1 MQEKIEFGKHFDS
14 LDNFKLPF
22 IKQNE
27 KMLHFENQIKNF
39 NKYMTLLEKEMIN
52 NNTNDNNQKE
62 KNTNIN
68 TKVGVNNT
76 PKKKNNNN
84 FITTHFNIFNSF
96 KKRNSS
102 LKKKLTQINKNP
114 LRKINSTKNLINKF
128 MFHNSDKLP
137 SITNFKIRNSTRIEN
152 KNINPYLNIEYRNNP
167 SLKIIQSIN
176 SNSNDDSQ
184 TEKDDKENHK
194 PNFNNILNNISI
206 TSLSP
211 RSSYKDDT
219 IQHNLPQKKIL
230 KLNMNNIHNSNPLSF
245 DKDVYNLNPLTLSN
259 KVNINKNNDEDEDEK
274 SILDLLFNIKE
285 KGNLN
290 NKVKYRD
297 RNTQVAL
304 INLIKK
310 LRKKNLKIKN
320 NLRNCKFKFEE
331 MNFCLGTKLKYSKW
345 KYEISDYEK
354 YFIDIE
360 HFGERELKE
369 IERKKTFY
377 DFFEDA
383 VDTIIEKR
391 NEKKYLLSNNKRKNI
406 KEKKVNNIP
415 DSEIAKLKQKNVHSS
430 LENIIKRKSAEKAKR
445 SKIKKILRESLSV
458 VI

>member
-1 MQEKIEFGKHFDS
+1 
-14 LDNFKLPF
+14 
-22 IKQNE
+22 
-27 KMLHFENQIKNF
+27 
-39 NKYMTLLEKEMIN
+39 
-52 NNTNDNNQKE
+52 
-62 KNTNIN
+62 
-68 TKVGVNNT
+68 
-76 PKKKNNNN
+76 
-84 FITTHFNIFNSF
+84 
-96 KKRNSS
+96 
-102 LKKKLTQINKNP
+102 
-114 LRKINSTKNLINKF
+114 
-128 MFHNSDKLP
+128 
-137 SITNFKIRNSTRIEN
+137 
-152 KNINPYLNIEYRNNP
+152 
-167 SLKIIQSIN
+167 
-176 SNSNDDSQ
+176 
-184 TEKDDKENHK
+184 
-194 PNFNNILNNISI
+194 
-206 TSLSP
+206 
-211 RSSYKDDT
+211 
-219 IQHNLPQKKIL
+219 
-230 KLNMNNIHNSNPLSF
+230 MNNIHNSNPLSF

-297 RNTQVAL
+297 RKTQVAL

>member
-1 MQEKIEFGKHFDS
+1 MQEKIDFGKHFDS

-68 TKVGVNNT
+68 TKVRFNNT
-76 PKKKNNNN
+76 PKNKNNNN

-102 LKKKLTQINKNP
+102 YKKKLTQINKNP

-184 TEKDDKENHK
+184 TEKGDKENHK

-206 TSLSP
+206 TSLSH

-219 IQHNLPQKKIL
+219 NQHNLPQKKIL

-297 RNTQVAL
+297 RKTQVAL